1 MPSLIID
8 DRTGK
13 VIETIANQDGADEVW
28 YNEGNGQY
36 FLGRSGGANPQK
48 LGIIDVGTLRRTRA
62 YAVIAIA
69 VFAAVIA
76 PTPDVFTLLLLAG
89 PMYLLYESCIWIARI
104 VEKRR
109 PSN

>member
-1 MPSLIID
+1 MAIGPENQILLGCNDPNTTVPSTVIID

-48 LGIIDVGTLRRTRA
+48 LGIIDVDSDPSPSDQDVAIGLANTTATPHGTNHSVA
-62 YAVIAIA
+62 ADP
-69 VFAAVIA
+69 VF
-76 PTPDVFTLLLLAG
+76 
-89 PMYLLYESCIWIARI
+89 
-104 VEKRR
+104 
-109 PSN
+109 N